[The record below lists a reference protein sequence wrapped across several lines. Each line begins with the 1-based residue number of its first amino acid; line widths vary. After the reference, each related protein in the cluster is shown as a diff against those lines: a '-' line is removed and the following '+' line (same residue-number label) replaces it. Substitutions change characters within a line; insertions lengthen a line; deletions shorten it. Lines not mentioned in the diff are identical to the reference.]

1 MLPGTSARK
10 PRGLDGDSCKY
21 TNSFPEFFFLHSKR
35 NQKSGWKK
43 DGEWSPCLRQ
53 NISYIK
59 VHVSNGQ
66 ATFTNCGLFEVEL
79 KSHNVKEQYTMGEDI
94 SYTLNYKMTAGTLE
108 NGILMSAAVPIALDE
123 NGDYVNDKSR
133 KEVKCMIPTIVNV
146 KAGDEITI
154 TGFLSGA
161 EFEVGR
167 YRLICAGITGFL
179 PTDLEFE
186 VVESTDQTGIDQ
198 PTGADNENAE
208 WYDLQGKKM
217 PQQPTTP
224 GIYIKNGKKVIIK

>member
-1 MLPGTSARK
+1 
-10 PRGLDGDSCKY
+10 
-21 TNSFPEFFFLHSKR
+21 
-35 NQKSGWKK
+35 
-43 DGEWSPCLRQ
+43 
-53 NISYIK
+53 
-59 VHVSNGQ
+59 
-66 ATFTNCGLFEVEL
+66 
-79 KSHNVKEQYTMGEDI
+79 MGEDI

-161 EFEVGR
+161 EFEMGR

-208 WYDLQGKKM
+208 WYDLQGRKM